1 MMQLELTERQYQ
13 TLLETFY
20 MGEYMK
26 QAYGNSADTNELA
39 ELGNILYET
48 AYNSGLDEDVEFDKQ
63 MGGYV
68 PTSEFEAECDDLINT
83 YDENNFWEELII
95 LMANKDVQA
104 QGLTDMS
111 SKEFQDAQKKMIAKY
126 EKEFADNGVDNLSI
140 AFGGK

>member
-1 MMQLELTERQYQ
+1 MNIELTERQYQ
-13 TLLETFY
+13 TLLETY
-20 MGEYMK
+20 YLGEYMK
-26 QAYGNSADTNELA
+26 QAYGNSADTKELA

-68 PTSEFEAECDDLINT
+68 PTAEFEAECDELINT

-95 LMANKDVQA
+95 LMANKDVLA

-111 SKEFQDAQKKMIAKY
+111 SKEFQAAQKEMIAKY
-126 EKEFADNGVDNLSI
+126 EKEFASNGIDNLSLVCE
-140 AFGGK
+140 